1 MKQKNNK
8 GRHLYNEWSPRHWS
22 GSRYELTLNRLMSK
36 SLKRQFGFFM
46 AITLVIF
53 LTMWLI
59 GLAINYIYC
68 RAEGETNWNVYTT
81 FVQLTNPNSLE
92 DGHFID
98 WIYGIAVTLFGLF
111 AVNGIVVTVLV
122 NWLSNRRSEYENGQ
136 ARYNIFKKSEFAVI
150 IGGHPVVASLIK
162 EMKERRE
169 YDYILIQTKRDPE
182 ELRRELLSVLNDA
195 DDLESVIIY
204 FGERTSKE
212 NLLELNLE
220 LAKEIFIIGESRDI
234 DGTSHDAINLK
245 SLNIVGEIVGQKA
258 HDVTPLEVKTT
269 TGGNDDQSPNPKTK
283 VYRPIPCNVM
293 FDHQSTFTAFQFTD
307 VELKD
312 NGKLKFMPFNIYE
325 IWAQQVI
332 VSENDRYKPL
342 DGKEGIRFD
351 SPERVHLIIVGMSR
365 EGVSMAVEAAHACH
379 FPNFLNKK
387 LGHPRTLITFID
399 INADREM
406 NYFKGRFNA
415 LFELSR
421 SRYADAGAG
430 NLVYDCPPHIDP
442 VKDGQKRAPEAW
454 VEPWKTDPSSPF
466 NAKYPYDMLGDNF
479 VDVDWEFIKGDI
491 ADPAVRRYL
500 TAAATDRNYKTSI
513 AICIP
518 DDAAAASAALY
529 MPEAVYTDCL
539 QVLVHQNSTGA
550 LINDLA
556 SGVTIKDNDKFRRY
570 ERLRPFGMLKSC
582 CILKH
587 LDQTMPAMINYVYTN
602 TEINSIGDKIA
613 SGPDEGKLSQ
623 KAVDTFVDVMLLWQS
638 LGNKNGKSRIASI
651 WSSLYSANSIP
662 FKLRSIGIANTKDV
676 RPMTDEEKK
685 LLALTEHNRW
695 NVEELL
701 IGFRPAL
708 PDELPAESA
717 DHDAFIAA
725 VKDRKSALKT
735 RHVHINL
742 LSNERLR
749 DITHD
754 IDLWNSDWTPKEDS
768 SKPWEYDIY
777 IIENIPCIV
786 KAADNIE
793 KGILRWPED
802 LSKYVVTDKK

>member
-1 MKQKNNK
+1 MPKTKSK
-8 GRHLYNEWSPRHWS
+8 KSPSYSEWLPKSWI
-22 GSRYELTLNRLMSK
+22 GSRYELTLNRLMSRH
-36 SLKRQFGFFM
+36 LKRQLGFF
-46 AITLVIF
+46 LVVTTIMF
-53 LTMWLI
+53 VVLWAI
-59 GLAINYIYC
+59 GLIINLKYE
-68 RAEGETNWNVYTT
+68 RSTDETNWNLYTS
-81 FVQLTNPNSLE
+81 FVQLTNPNSLK
-92 DGHFID
+92 DGHFLD
-98 WIYGIAVTLFGLF
+98 WFYGIIVTLFGLF
-111 AVNGIVVTVLV
+111 VVNGIVVTVLV

-136 ARYNIFKKSEFAVI
+136 ARYDIFKKSKFAVI

-162 EMKERRE
+162 EMKERRD

-182 ELRRELLSVLNDA
+182 DLRRELLSVLKDA
-195 DDLESVIIY
+195 ADLESVIIY

-220 LAKEIFIIGESRDI
+220 LAKEIFILGEARDI
-234 DGTSHDAINLK
+234 DGTSHDALNLK
-245 SLNIVGEIVGQKA
+245 SLNLVGEIVGQKA
-258 HDVTPLEVKTT
+258 HDVAHLEVKT
-269 TGGNDDQSPNPKTK
+269 GDSADDAAQTAARKTK

-293 FDHQSTFTAFQFTD
+293 YDHQSSFTAFQFTD

-312 NGKLKFMPFNIYE
+312 KGKLKFMPFNIYE

-332 VSENDRYKPL
+332 VDENDRYLPL
-342 DGKEGIRFD
+342 DGEDGIGFD
-351 SPERVHLIIVGMSR
+351 SSERVHFIIVGMSR

-421 SRYADAGAG
+421 SRYADAASG
-430 NLVYDCPPHIDP
+430 NLAYDCPPHIDP
-442 VKDGQKRAPEAW
+442 VAEGQKRAPEAW

-479 VDVDWEFIKGDI
+479 IDVDWEFIKGDV

-500 TAAATDRNYKTSI
+500 SAAATDKNYKTSI

-529 MPEAVYTDCL
+529 MPEAVYTNCL

-550 LINDLA
+550 LVNDLA
-556 SGVTIKDNDKFRRY
+556 SGVTINDNDKFRRY
-570 ERLRPFGMLKSC
+570 ARLRPFGMLKSC
-582 CILKH
+582 RILKH

-602 TEINSIGDKIA
+602 KDIESIDDEIA
-613 SGPDEGKLSQ
+613 SGPDKGKPSQ
-623 KAVDTFVDVMLLWQS
+623 KAVDTFVDMMLLWQS

-662 FKLRSIGIANTKDV
+662 VKLRSIGIAGTKDV

-701 IGFRPAL
+701 IGYRPVL
-708 PDELPAESA
+708 PCELPAESA
-717 DHDAFIAA
+717 DPEAFKKA
-725 VKDRKSALKT
+725 VGGMKSALKA

-749 DITHD
+749 DMTRD
-754 IDLWNSDWTPKEDS
+754 IDLWDNDWVPEQES
-768 SKPWEYDIY
+768 SKPWEYDIFIIKNIPY
-777 IIENIPCIV
+777 II
-786 KAADNIE
+786 KAADKIE
-793 KGILRWPED
+793 NKTLLWPED
-802 LSKYVVTDKK
+802 LSRYIGSEQ